1 MGRLE
6 GKVALITGAASG
18 IGRESALL
26 FAQEGARVVVADYDA
41 VKGKETAK
49 LIEDA
54 SGNAV
59 FVRTDVSKLSDIEVM
74 IDATLK
80 AFGRLDILFN
90 NAGIQGRH
98 RSLTADLT
106 EQEWDDVM
114 DINLKSVFRA
124 AKLAIPIMLKQGG
137 GVIINTAS
145 AQGIGSTITIGPYC
159 TSKAA
164 VIMLTKV
171 LTAEY
176 GKSNIRVNCI
186 CPGVIETPMSSEF
199 IRFLKTE
206 TLAAGRPGR
215 PKEVAYAALFLASE
229 ESSYIHGASLMVDG
243 GWTSEVKLPVRS
255 LKKASA
261 EKKGDGS

>member
-18 IGRESALL
+18 IGRESAIL
-26 FAQEGARVVVADYDA
+26 FAEEGAKVVVADYA
-41 VKGKETAK
+41 VAEGQETVK
-49 LIEDA
+49 KIQDA
-54 SGNAV
+54 SGVAIYV
-59 FVRTDVSKLSDIEVM
+59 KADVSKSSDIKGM
-74 IDATLK
+74 IDSTVK

-90 NAGIQGRH
+90 NAGIQGSNRVCI
-98 RSLTADLT
+98 ADLT
-106 EQEWDDVM
+106 EEEWDKVM

-137 GVIINTAS
+137 GAIINTAS
-145 AQGIGSTITIGPYC
+145 AQGLGGTITIGPYC

-171 LTAEY
+171 LAAEY
-176 GKSNIRVNCI
+176 GRSNIRVNCI

-199 IRFLKTE
+199 IHFLKTE
-206 TLAAGRPGR
+206 TLAAGRPGQPR
-215 PKEVAYAALFLASE
+215 EVAYAALFLASE